1 MNSDKEIRDQFKSK
15 FDDFKVSIPDD
26 GWDRIEKSLNSTVVV
41 QNLHVRRVWRIVGSV
56 AAVAILIFGS
66 LLFLNIPFDQED
78 TYISESVEK
87 TNQLKQGASESDI
100 QSLSSDKVQSN
111 NDKVFADKT
120 TGVKRKSSL
129 FIDPIKYVRNEVNT
143 QDIAIQDR
151 TDIHVIEDGASN
163 FLSEEIEL
171 IVQNQNH
178 LLAERISKQN
188 DDGLVLSIGGKG
200 GLTTFYQTVNSPMTL
215 RSASISSDIQLIEES
230 EKMLS
235 QQNKFKDN
243 IAEMEHNQPVSFGLT
258 VSKTL
263 IDGLYLETGLVYS
276 YLYSRSKNTSTALQ
290 NRQTQ
295 SLHYLGIPL
304 NINYNLFNIKNLNV
318 YTSVGGMIEK
328 DVYGR
333 FSFSEEG
340 ESQTIDATKMS
351 ESTYSQP
358 ISQRN
363 PQLSV
368 NAGLGLSY
376 PLYKDLKLYGKIG
389 GAYYFDA
396 KNDYKTIY
404 SDSKIVMDLSIGIR
418 YEFK

>member
-26 GWDRIEKSLNSTVVV
+26 GWDRIEKTLNTTVVV
-41 QNLHVRRVWRIVGSV
+41 HKLHVRRVWRIVGSV

-120 TGVKRKSSL
+120 PKVKRKSSL
-129 FIDPIKYVRNEVNT
+129 FIEPLKSVRNEVNT

-200 GLTTFYQTVNSPMTL
+200 GLTTFYQTVNNPMTL
-215 RSASISSDIQLIEES
+215 RSATISSDIQLIEES

-235 QQNKFKDN
+235 QHNKFKDN

-276 YLYSRSKNTSTALQ
+276 YLYSRSKNTSTALR
-290 NRQTQ
+290 NSQTQ

-333 FSFSEEG
+333 FGFSEEG
-340 ESQTIDATKMS
+340 ESPTIDDPMKS
-351 ESTYSQP
+351 RVWENVP